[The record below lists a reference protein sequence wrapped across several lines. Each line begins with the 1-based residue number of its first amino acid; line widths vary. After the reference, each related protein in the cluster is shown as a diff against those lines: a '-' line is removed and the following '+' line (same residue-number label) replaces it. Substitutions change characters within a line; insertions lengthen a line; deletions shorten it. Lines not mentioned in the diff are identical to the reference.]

1 MGTNRRYAEQ
11 IDRRMDDRILER
23 LARSGSLETLTRAE
37 LQLDELPTTTDP
49 RPRPVQAWVRFGGT
63 PVRVDAEA
71 CMWTGKAV
79 AIRFH
84 AAGQEFRCWVWSGAV
99 EAADPGPP
107 AAAAGR

>member
-23 LARSGSLETLTRAE
+23 LARSGPLETLTRAE
-37 LQLDELPTTTDP
+37 LQLDELPMTTDP
-49 RPRPVQAWVRFGGT
+49 HPRTVQAWVRFGGT
-63 PVRVDAEA
+63 PVRVEAEA

-79 AIRFH
+79 AIRFR

-99 EAADPGPP
+99 EAADPG
-107 AAAAGR
+107 R